1 MVIFAVNSLLY
12 LNQSVPP
19 YGVALNSLTS
29 GTTAFPLREWG
40 GPQGCGKGVGG
51 RCLGPGQQ
59 VLSTVST
66 GTQDGVRITLDCA
79 QAAFISYDKLVVSL
93 KGGEM

>member
-1 MVIFAVNSLLY
+1 MVFAVNSLLY

-40 GPQGCGKGVGG
+40 GAALWAVWDRVGCDCWV
-51 RCLGPGQQ
+51 RLTPA
-59 VLSTVST
+59 TT
-66 GTQDGVRITLDCA
+66 GTQEGVRITLDCA
-79 QAAFISYDKLVVSL
+79 QATFISYDKMVISL